1 MTDTDAPTFEDA
13 WTLADPI
20 GGWMTQ
26 DQGRMLWENAAA
38 LPPGSRIVEIG
49 SHQGRS
55 TVVLATAAQRNGGT
69 VVAIDPF
76 VEGRLF
82 GGTPTREKFEVNIA
96 RAGVEGSVELTPE
109 YSTELRP
116 RWQEP
121 IDMLYIDGKH
131 DYWTV
136 TDDFKWTEHV
146 REGGVVLVHDCYSS
160 IGVTLSV
167 LAHVLPGRTLNY
179 ERRAGSMA
187 QFRVAPND
195 SRSRR
200 RIAAE
205 MPWWV
210 RNVGIKVLLRARLH
224 SVAAAVGHD
233 SPYDPY

>member
-13 WTLADPI
+13 WSLADPI
-20 GGWMTQ
+20 AGWMTQ
-26 DQGRMLWENAAA
+26 DQGRMLWDNAVE
-38 LPPGSRIVEIG
+38 LPPQARIVEIG

-55 TVVLATAAQRNGGT
+55 TVVLATAAHRTGGT
-69 VVAIDPF
+69 VTAIDPF

-82 GGTPTREKFEVNIA
+82 GGTSTREKFETNVEA
-96 RAGVEGSVELTPE
+96 AGVADSVDLTPE

-116 RWQEP
+116 RWTEP
-121 IDMLYIDGKH
+121 IDLLYIDGKH

-136 TDDFKWTEHV
+136 TDDFKWAEHV
-146 REGGVVLVHDCYSS
+146 RDGGVVLVHDCYSS

-167 LAHVLPGRTLNY
+167 LAHVLPGKSLNY

-195 SRSRR
+195 KDSRR

-205 MPWWV
+205 LPWWV
-210 RNVGIKVLLRARLH
+210 RNVGIKVLLRARMH
-224 SVAAAVGHD
+224 SAAAAVGHD